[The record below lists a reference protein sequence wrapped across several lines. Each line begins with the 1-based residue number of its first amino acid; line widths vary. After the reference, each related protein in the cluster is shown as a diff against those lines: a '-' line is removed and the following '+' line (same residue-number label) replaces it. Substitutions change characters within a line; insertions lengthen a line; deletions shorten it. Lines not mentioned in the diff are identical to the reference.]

1 LKKLILLFIYGDYN
15 FGGKLMLRKIIILVG
30 ILIAVASIT
39 ACDRE
44 DKDLELTKSPAQ
56 YTATPFYTNTPIT
69 EPTPTQKISEFI
81 LPKEGERPVAVMIDN
96 QGEKVLPQG
105 GLNKAQLVYEIT
117 VEGGETRLMPVFW
130 GANPTMIGPVRS
142 SRHYFLDYVM
152 EHDAIYV
159 HFGWSPMAMS
169 DISKFKINNINGV
182 GYGGEVFWDLTKDKG
197 NWQDSYTSM
206 ENVMNFGKKAK
217 YKQSTDKKLLFSYN
231 QTDEKLNTENKADNV
246 TVRYNSR
253 IFNTFEFDT
262 LNQVYKKSRN
272 GKPHMERVSQKQ
284 LEVKNIIIQHVA
296 NYGIKGDDKGR
307 QDLKN
312 VGSGDGW
319 YITCGNAIKIKW
331 SKKSRSAQTSYTD
344 DSGKPIVL
352 NPGLTWIQIV
362 PLNSKVTIE

>member
-1 LKKLILLFIYGDYN
+1 
-15 FGGKLMLRKIIILVG
+15 MLRKIIISISL
-30 ILIAVASIT
+30 LIAIASIT
-39 ACDRE
+39 ACDGE
-44 DKDLELTKSPAQ
+44 NKDLKPTNLPTQ
-56 YTATPFYTNTPIT
+56 FTPTYTNTPII
-69 EPTPTQKISEFI
+69 EPTPTKKISDFVF
-81 LPKEGERPVAVMIDN
+81 PKEGERPVAVMIDN

-105 GLNKAQLVYEIT
+105 GLNKAQLIYEIT

-130 GANPTMIGPVRS
+130 GTNPTMIGPVRS
-142 SRHYFLDYVM
+142 SRHYYLDYVM

-206 ENVMNFGKKAK
+206 EKVMNFVKKAK
-217 YKQSTDKKLLFSYN
+217 YKESTDKKLLFSYN
-231 QTDEKLNTENKADNV
+231 QEDEKLNTDRKADNV

-253 IFNTFEFDT
+253 IFNTFEFDA
-262 LNQVYKKSRN
+262 LNQVYMKSRN
-272 GKPHMERVSQKQ
+272 GKPHMERVSEKQ
-284 LEVKNIIIQHVA
+284 LEVKNIIVQYVA
-296 NYGIKGDDKGR
+296 NYGIKDDDKGR

-331 SKKSRSAQTSYTD
+331 SKNSRSAQTSYTD
-344 DSGKPIVL
+344 EAGKTIVL

-362 PLNSKVTIE
+362 PLNSKITIE